1 MWKHYVV
8 AAFNQEKALVGAF
21 SRDCENRWIVCSNS
35 NDGAHVNHCR
45 SGEADV
51 RGEVEGGEQAVLRGA
66 GELAAQPVGGGAG
79 PLPVLPLRGHLQ
91 HDADGPGPVLGLVP
105 GALVRAGGQQN
116 ILPAKA

>member
-1 MWKHYVV
+1 M
-8 AAFNQEKALVGAF
+8 GAF
-21 SRDCENRWIVCSNS
+21 YVNVKT
-35 NDGAHVNHCR
+35 DGSFAALISCVPLS
-45 SGEADV
+45 SGEADL
-51 RGEVEGGEQAVLRGA
+51 RGEVERGEQAILRGA